1 MREEK
6 ATAEKHSDTGI
17 LFKRAVLAALGLA
30 VAAFVLIDQ
39 RTNLFVYA
47 ITQDGPP
54 SMLPREDEGDE
65 ATGNKGVATGSKES
79 GNEESLVLQWP
90 SDVSVV
96 PPLVNVTLSGAGQ
109 V

>member
-1 MREEK
+1 MGRCRTSRYESGTEK
-6 ATAEKHSDTGI
+6 VGYAG
-17 LFKRAVLAALGLA
+17 GLA
-30 VAAFVLIDQ
+30 
-39 RTNLFVYA
+39 YA
-47 ITQDGPP
+47 GDYFGFGVVQGEG
-54 SMLPREDEGDE
+54 EDEGDE